1 MPLTF
6 AYGSNMNFVQ
16 MRDRCPSAQFI
27 CNAVLKNHRLA
38 FTRKSTGRQCGVSD
52 VVPMPDL
59 VVWGVVYEI
68 TEYDLAV
75 LDVKEGYRPHR
86 SAEENSYNR
95 RTGTVYQDGD
105 ETKPLNVE
113 IYFGVPQEN
122 PPLPNQTYKD
132 LIVNGAKHWELPPD
146 YIAEL
151 EKIQVAL

>member
-6 AYGSNMNFVQ
+6 AYGSNMDFTQ
-16 MRDRCPSAQFI
+16 MRERCPSAQFI
-27 CNAVLKNHRLA
+27 SIAVLKDYRLM
-38 FTRKSTGRQCGVSD
+38 FPRKSKDRGCGVSD
-52 VVPMPDL
+52 VVPTSDS

-75 LDVKEGYRPHR
+75 LDVKEGYRPSR
-86 SAEENSYNR
+86 SAESNSYNR
-95 RTGTVYQDGD
+95 RTGTVFQNGD

-113 IYFGVPQEN
+113 IYFAVSQEN

-132 LIVNGAKHWELPPD
+132 LIVNGAKHWNLPAD

-151 EKIQVAL
+151 ETIEIA